1 MELAQKWLQPA
12 QVLLLTCLLVKHD
25 LILELLA
32 LLQGVADAEDDA
44 LARLRPVQELTG
56 AALLHHLGPREARQ
70 LAEAI
75 GAVDDGEALGHLS
88 IGQDEV
94 AV

>member
-1 MELAQKWLQPA
+1 MFVARVDIFKKIHLM
-12 QVLLLTCLLVKHD
+12 LTCLLIKHD

-32 LLQGVADAEDDA
+32 LLQGVANVEDDA
-44 LARLRPVQELTG
+44 FARLRPVQELAG

-70 LAEAI
+70 LTEAI
-75 GAVDDGEALGHLS
+75 GAVDDGETLGHLS
-88 IGQDEV
+88 VGQDEV